1 MCTKRKKKKEKKTQH
16 AHDQPTKRTSFEKV
30 FRHWSRIYLGG
41 PEKRKKEN
49 FSLFLFF
56 FRFFAC
62 YPPLLLYIFF
72 RYYVRVTIER
82 EILILSHSLNILR
95 V

>member
-1 MCTKRKKKKEKKTQH
+1 LSYSCAPKEKKRKKKKTQH

-49 FSLFLFF
+49 FSLFYFF
-56 FRFFAC
+56 FSVSLLVT
-62 YPPLLLYIFF
+62 PLYYYIFF

-82 EILILSHSLNILR
+82 ESYTIT
-95 V
+95 